1 MNDVQLPPKELRK
14 PKKKTKKKMMVMM
27 MLQSCFYRKGE
38 REGEGEDD
46 DDDTILYRFS
56 SLYKCYR
63 EEKMDQDYT
72 QMINCKFE
80 SCEGNSAT
88 TLTAAAA
95 EDENLKKK
103 KNDTKTPSPT
113 SFMACLH
120 SRLGFAAGPPFRR
133 SSSRHE
139 SERDDTVRR
148 SQQKQTLECM
158 P

>member
-1 MNDVQLPPKELRK
+1 
-14 PKKKTKKKMMVMM
+14 
-27 MLQSCFYRKGE
+27 
-38 REGEGEDD
+38 
-46 DDDTILYRFS
+46 
-56 SLYKCYR
+56 
-63 EEKMDQDYT
+63 MDQDYT

-95 EDENLKKK
+95 ADDENLKKKKKK

-113 SFMACLH
+113 SFKTCLH

-139 SERDDTVRR
+139 GERDDTVRG
-148 SQQKQTLECM
+148 SQQKQTLEFM

>member
-1 MNDVQLPPKELRK
+1 
-14 PKKKTKKKMMVMM
+14 
-27 MLQSCFYRKGE
+27 
-38 REGEGEDD
+38 
-46 DDDTILYRFS
+46 
-56 SLYKCYR
+56 
-63 EEKMDQDYT
+63 
-72 QMINCKFE
+72 MINCKFE

-95 EDENLKKK
+95 AEEDENLKKKKKKK

-113 SFMACLH
+113 SFMTCLH

-139 SERDDTVRR
+139 SERDDTVRG

>member
-1 MNDVQLPPKELRK
+1 
-14 PKKKTKKKMMVMM
+14 
-27 MLQSCFYRKGE
+27 
-38 REGEGEDD
+38 
-46 DDDTILYRFS
+46 
-56 SLYKCYR
+56 
-63 EEKMDQDYT
+63 MDPDYT

-103 KNDTKTPSPT
+103 KKKKNDTKTPSPT
-113 SFMACLH
+113 SFMICLH

-139 SERDDTVRR
+139 SERDDIVRR

>member
-1 MNDVQLPPKELRK
+1 MNDVQLPTKELRK

-38 REGEGEDD
+38 DGEEEEEDDD

-72 QMINCKFE
+72 QKINCKFD

-95 EDENLKKK
+95 ED
-103 KNDTKTPSPT
+103 
-113 SFMACLH
+113 
-120 SRLGFAAGPPFRR
+120 
-133 SSSRHE
+133 
-139 SERDDTVRR
+139 
-148 SQQKQTLECM
+148 
-158 P
+158 